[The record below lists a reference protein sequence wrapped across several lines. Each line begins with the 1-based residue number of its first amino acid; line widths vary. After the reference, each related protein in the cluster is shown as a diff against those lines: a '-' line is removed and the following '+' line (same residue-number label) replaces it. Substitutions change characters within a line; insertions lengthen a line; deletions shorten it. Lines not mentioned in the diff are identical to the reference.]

1 MAAGAVKENTPVRKA
16 GYEFVWAFLA
26 GFVLIFAMK
35 WFAPWRPV
43 VVGITT
49 SIIAVIIMVLY
60 LTHQKRIRTGTEHP
74 QLGDEIYYLGLLYI
88 FMSLCAALITLF
100 LFDEGSW
107 FPNGDERVGLDQ
119 RTNELIGSFGIALLT
134 TIAGIV
140 MRVTLQGRAS
150 ESPATI
156 IRIPHTVERVE
167 RKDGRTRT
175 VGIEGVTVD
184 LERHAYELRRQ
195 LQNATNAFTSHANQA
210 ILQARTVHT
219 HMEEMMRA
227 FHDGLEEKAKSGL
240 ERMESIYT
248 ALAGKAEEASKQI
261 ESQQARFQ
269 SVLETLESH
278 AGVMGESIEPLSANI
293 VETAE
298 NLGAIGAQ
306 ARASMQAF
314 VEGGQ
319 VVTDGLSA
327 LAAATAEEQT
337 HQQVRA
343 HFAEELRGFLGQ
355 QAEEWSAV
363 RQRASESLNEL
374 QRTNQALEGLGHA
387 TRRTNDE
394 IAALP
399 DGLHR
404 VREALGQLT
413 EIGSAGNEIANLKDQ
428 ATTLAAEFVGVS
440 GAGKR
445 QGEALDATVEKL
457 RGLAEVAAIAGRY
470 GESLKAIER
479 EMQQIGTGLASIRNM
494 MEDEAPKL
502 AEALKRAMI
511 ALDEA
516 GGGSKSTKR
525 VFSWIFRR

>member
-1 MAAGAVKENTPVRKA
+1 MAASALKENALVRKA

-35 WFAPWRPV
+35 WSAPWDAIY
-43 VVGITT
+43 VGIAT
-49 SIIAVIIMVLY
+49 SIIAVIIMALY
-60 LTHQKRIRTGTEHP
+60 LVHQKRTRPEHDHP
-74 QLGDEIYYLGLLYI
+74 RLGDEIYYLGLLYT
-88 FMSLCAALITLF
+88 FTSLCAALITLY
-100 LFDEGSW
+100 LLGEGNST
-107 FPNGDERVGLDQ
+107 PGGDERGDP
-119 RTNELIGSFGIALLT
+119 RINELIGSFGIALLT

-140 MRVTLQGRAS
+140 MRMTLQGGAS

-167 RKDGRTRT
+167 REGGRMRT

-195 LQNATNAFTSHANQA
+195 LQNATNAFTSHTNQA
-210 ILQARTVHT
+210 ILQARTVHA

-227 FHDGLEEKAKSGL
+227 FHGGLEEKAKSGL

-248 ALAGKAEEASKQI
+248 TLAGKAEEALERI

-278 AGVMGESIEPLSANI
+278 AGVMGESIERIRTGSG
-293 VETAE
+293 ETAE

-306 ARASMQAF
+306 AKASMQAF
-314 VEGGQ
+314 AESGQ

-327 LAAATAEEQT
+327 LAAATAAEQT
-337 HQQVRA
+337 HQQARA
-343 HFAEELRGFLGQ
+343 RFAEELREFLGQ

-374 QRTNQALEGLGHA
+374 QQTNQALEGLGHV

-428 ATTLAAEFVGVS
+428 ATTLAAEFVGVA

-445 QGEALDATVEKL
+445 QGETLDATVEKL

-479 EMQQIGTGLASIRNM
+479 EMQQIGTGFASIRNT
-494 MEDEAPKL
+494 MEDEAPRL
-502 AEALKRAMI
+502 AEALKQAMI
-511 ALDEA
+511 AFDEA
-516 GGGSKSTKR
+516 RGGNESTKR
-525 VFSWIFRR
+525 GLGRIFRR